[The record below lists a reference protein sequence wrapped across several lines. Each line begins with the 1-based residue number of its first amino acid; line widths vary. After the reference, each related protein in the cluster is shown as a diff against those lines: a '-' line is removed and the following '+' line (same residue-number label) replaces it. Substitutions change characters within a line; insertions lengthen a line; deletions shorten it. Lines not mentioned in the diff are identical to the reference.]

1 MNYNEWK
8 TQNTDGALD
17 QYITICRKRRQ
28 VIDLSGAALSGAA
41 LSGAD
46 LSGADLRWADLRW
59 AALSGADLSGADLSG
74 ADLRWAALSGADLS
88 GAALRWAD
96 LRWAALRGA
105 DLSGAD
111 LRGADLSWA
120 ALSGADLSG
129 ADLSWAD
136 LSGADGPFTVGFF
149 GRYFGIAAGGYIAI
163 GYERHSYEAW
173 LANYE
178 EIGHKHEYTADEIAD
193 YGAWIKL
200 AVARQ
205 RRIEGATN

>member
-28 VIDLSGAALSGAA
+28 VIDL
-41 LSGAD
+41 
-46 LSGADLRWADLRW
+46 R
-59 AALSGADLSGADLSG
+59 
-74 ADLRWAALSGADLS
+74 

-96 LRWAALRGA
+96 LSWADLRGG

-111 LRGADLSWA
+111 LRGADLRGA
-120 ALSGADLSG
+120 ALNGAV
-129 ADLSWAD
+129 
-136 LSGADGPFTVGFF
+136 GPFTVGFF
-149 GRYFGIAAGGYIAI
+149 GRHFGIAAGGYIAI

-178 EIGHKHEYTADEIAD
+178 EIGHKREYTADEIAD

-205 RRIEGATN
+205 RRIEDTP

>member
-28 VIDLSGAALSGAA
+28 VI
-41 LSGAD
+41 
-46 LSGADLRWADLRW
+46 
-59 AALSGADLSGADLSG
+59 
-74 ADLRWAALSGADLS
+74 
-88 GAALRWAD
+88 
-96 LRWAALRGA
+96 
-105 DLSGAD
+105 
-111 LRGADLSWA
+111 
-120 ALSGADLSG
+120 DLSG